1 MKTFEPESI
10 TVKEKLALIKVITD
24 YALECSDENWITGD
38 FYNCRLS
45 SAFQPIFSS
54 TKGKIL
60 GHAAYIR
67 SDSNGELALSPWQV
81 FSLASKDTQLVEL
94 DHLCRAVHALNYFY
108 KAAKQD
114 KLFIDIHPRLL
125 ESIKDDHGRMFGN
138 FLSLIGIS
146 TSRIVIEIPSIVN
159 RDWKLLKQV
168 IINYRSRGYQIMA
181 NYSGSSSDWMA
192 ELGNLYPDIVN
203 IHACDLLRHK
213 SVDLLKESI
222 HRFGSTTLLVRNI
235 KTSEHLAAALHAGA
249 DYLQG
254 NYLGKVERAINT
266 TLPPQLSEKF
276 NAERWRRQISSIY
289 QQYEE
294 QYPQYAEKSK

>member
-1 MKTFEPESI
+1 MKTLDFEPN

-24 YALECSDENWITGD
+24 YELECSDENWITGD

-54 TKGKIL
+54 TKGKIM

-94 DHLCRAVHALNYFY
+94 DHLCRAVHALNYFH
-108 KAAKQD
+108 KAAEQD
-114 KLFIDIHPRLL
+114 RLFIDIHPRLL

-146 TSRIVIEIPSIVN
+146 TSRVVIEIPSVVN

-168 IINYRSRGYQIMA
+168 MINYRSRGYQIMA

-192 ELGNLYPDIVN
+192 ELNDMYPDIVN
-203 IHACDLLRHK
+203 IPACDLLQHK
-213 SVDLLKESI
+213 SLDLLINSI
-222 HRFGSTTLLVRNI
+222 HRFGSALLVRNI

-254 NYLGKVERAINT
+254 NYLGKAERAIKT
-266 TLPPQLSEKF
+266 TIPPQLSEKF

-289 QQYEE
+289 QQHEG
-294 QYPQYAEKSK
+294 QYPQYAKRS

>member
-1 MKTFEPESI
+1 VKTLEFEPI

-24 YALECSDENWITGD
+24 YALECTEEDWITGD

-45 SAFQPIFSS
+45 SAFQPIFSAN
-54 TKGKIL
+54 KGKIM

-67 SDSNGELALSPWQV
+67 SVSNEELVLSPWQV
-81 FSLASKDTQLVEL
+81 FALASKDAQLVEL

-108 KAAKQD
+108 KATKQER
-114 KLFIDIHPRLL
+114 LFIDVHPRLL

-138 FLSLIGIS
+138 FLSLIGVS
-146 TSRIVIEIPSIVN
+146 PSRAVIEIPSVVN
-159 RDWKLLKQV
+159 RNWKLLRQV
-168 IINYRSRGYQIMA
+168 IFNYRARGYQVMV
-181 NYSGSSSDWMA
+181 NYSNSSSDWMA

-203 IHACDLLRHK
+203 IHAYELIRHK
-213 SVDLLKESI
+213 SVDLLKDSI
-222 HRFGSTTLLVRNI
+222 HRFGSTLLVRNI

-266 TLPPQLSEKF
+266 TMPPQLSEKF

-289 QQYEE
+289 QQHEG
-294 QYPQYAEKSK
+294 QYQQYAEKS

>member
-1 MKTFEPESI
+1 MKTLEFEPT

-24 YALECSDENWITGD
+24 YALECTDEDWITGD

-45 SAFQPIFSS
+45 SAFQPIFSAN
-54 TKGKIL
+54 KGKIM

-67 SDSNGELALSPWQV
+67 SVSNEELVLSPWQV
-81 FSLASKDTQLVEL
+81 FALASKDTQLVEL

-114 KLFIDIHPRLL
+114 RLFIDVHPRLL

-138 FLSLIGIS
+138 FLSLIGVS
-146 TSRIVIEIPSIVN
+146 TSRVVIEIPSVVN
-159 RDWKLLKQV
+159 RNWKLLRQV
-168 IINYRSRGYQIMA
+168 MTNYRAHGYQVMA
-181 NYSGSSSDWMA
+181 NYNNSNSEWMA
-192 ELGNLYPDIVN
+192 ELDNLYPDIVN
-203 IHACDLLRHK
+203 INAYELLRHK
-213 SVDLLKESI
+213 SIDLLMDSI
-222 HRFGSTTLLVRNI
+222 HRFGSTLLVRNI

-254 NYLGKVERAINT
+254 NYLGKAERTVKTIIP
-266 TLPPQLSEKF
+266 LHLSEKF

-289 QQYEE
+289 QQHEE
-294 QYPQYAEKSK
+294 QYQQYAERS